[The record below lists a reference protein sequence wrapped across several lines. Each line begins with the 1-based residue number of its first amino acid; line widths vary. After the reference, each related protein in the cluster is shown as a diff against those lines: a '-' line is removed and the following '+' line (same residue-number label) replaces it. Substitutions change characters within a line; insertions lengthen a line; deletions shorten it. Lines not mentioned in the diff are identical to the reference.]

1 MKRLII
7 KLSIPL
13 QEKLSFDN
21 VRILYDK
28 PIPFLLIATPIDFIS
43 VSNSNLQNNSI
54 KFLSNKAMTNYLK
67 TTLSF
72 INCSFAKEGDFTFLT
87 NQVDGKYIQ
96 LNTLNSTELGNEFKA
111 HVEGGKGTVVINS
124 DLTGLKKQ

>member
-1 MKRLII
+1 M
-7 KLSIPL
+7 

-28 PIPFLLIATPIDFIS
+28 PIPFLLITTPIDFIS

-72 INCSFAKEGDFTFLT
+72 LNCSFAKEGDFTFLN

-96 LNTLNSTELGNEFKA
+96 LYTLHSTELGNEFKA
-111 HVEGGKGTVVINS
+111 HVEGGKGTIVIDS